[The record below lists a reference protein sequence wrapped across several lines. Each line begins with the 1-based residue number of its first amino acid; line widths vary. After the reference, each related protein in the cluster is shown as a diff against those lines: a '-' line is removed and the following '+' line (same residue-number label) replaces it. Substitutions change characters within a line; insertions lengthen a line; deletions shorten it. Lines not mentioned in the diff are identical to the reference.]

1 MPAVCHVL
9 RRGAVYYWRRR
20 FPAAPGIGP
29 GGVLIVSLGTKNQDE
44 ARRLAAALTHMSGP
58 LLEEAR
64 RGELAPAEAQA
75 IMLAVAL
82 EQIETLKRAAIADR
96 ALSRPEPMSGP
107 RADRVLGAAYK
118 LLAERGRTATLGSQD
133 DEFLRSCGLSP
144 TETLQVRTMLEVLRH
159 QKKAPPPNWKIDS
172 LLSQHAPDVDMTAVA
187 RTAAETAFYRGKA
200 AACLDTD
207 RRWGETLTDDIEAI
221 RAATI
226 AASTPTSA
234 TSQPAAAIP
243 VPQATPADAIVEAP
257 APRTAPP
264 TSPLPATNPP
274 PNHPQV
280 PSSISGLSRNL
291 LTTRRS
297 KKRWT
302 PKTAKQ
308 MGSTA
313 ELLIRVVG
321 HDDFTRLRQ
330 QDFAIYRDVLEKLP
344 VTYGKSSKDRGKP
357 LPQVLAEAENLAA
370 NQKGREPGTINRH
383 FNHLNALLKF
393 AAGYGLK
400 CAEPIDLSHFYEP
413 DPERARDQRPAM
425 VLDDIIAILKSSV
438 WRGGL
443 GEDARL
449 IPGNVVVHDALYW
462 VPLIAIDS
470 LMRREEACGL
480 MIADVHFDTPIPYF
494 DVMPNKYRRLKNSQ
508 SKRKVPVHPELLR
521 LGLRKYVE
529 AVQALGYDLLFPE
542 LLAASG
548 TSPLGEQ
555 FHDLWSPLLKQ
566 QLPQAAE
573 VGKVFHSV
581 RHWGNQA
588 LSDRK
593 VMLEW
598 RRDIMGHG
606 GVAETDERYRDETR
620 LKNKLSALSKLP
632 KVTEELA
639 AFPIRLREKVQQRI
653 GRTPRKGTA
662 NTE

>member
-20 FPAAPGIGP
+20 FPAAPGTGP

-44 ARRLAAALTHMSGP
+44 ARRLAAALTHTSEP

-64 RGELAPAEAQA
+64 RGELSPAEAQA

-96 ALSRPEPMSGP
+96 ALSRPEPMSGA
-107 RADRVLGAAYK
+107 RADRILGAAYK

-133 DEFLRSCGLSP
+133 DAFLRSCGLAP
-144 TETLQVRTMLEVLRH
+144 TEALQIQTMLEVLRH
-159 QKKAPPPNWKIDS
+159 QKKAPAPSWKIER
-172 LLSQHAPDVDMTAVA
+172 LLAEHAPDVEMTAVA

-207 RRWGETLTDDIEAI
+207 GRWGETLTDDIEAI

-226 AASTPTSA
+226 AAATPTSA
-234 TSQPAAAIP
+234 ASQPVAAIP
-243 VPQATPADAIVEAP
+243 VPQAGLADAIVAAP

-264 TSPLPATNPP
+264 ASPQPATSPP

-280 PSSISGLSRNL
+280 PFSISGLTRNL
-291 LTTRRS
+291 HTTRSS
-297 KKRWT
+297 KNRWT
-302 PKTAKQ
+302 PKTARQ

-313 ELLIRVVG
+313 DLLTRVVG

-330 QDFAIYRDVLEKLP
+330 RDFAIYRDVLEKLP
-344 VTYGKSSKDRGKP
+344 VTYGKSSRDRGKP
-357 LPQVLAEAENLAA
+357 LPQVLAEAEHLAA

-400 CAEPIDLSHFYEP
+400 CAETIDLSHFYEP
-413 DPERARDQRPAM
+413 EPERARDQRPAM

-449 IPGNVVVHDALYW
+449 IPGDVVVHDALYW

-480 MIADVHFDTPIPYF
+480 MIADVHFDAPIPYF
-494 DVMPNKYRRLKNSQ
+494 DIAPNKYRRLKNSQ
-508 SKRKVPVHPELLR
+508 SKRKVPIHPELLR

-529 AVQALGYDLLFPE
+529 AVKALGCDLLFPE

-548 TSPLGEQ
+548 ASPLGDQ
-555 FHDLWSPLLKQ
+555 FHNLWSPLLKQ
-566 QLPQAAE
+566 QLPEAAE
-573 VGKVFHSV
+573 VGKVLHPV

-606 GVAETDERYRDETR
+606 GVAETDEHYRDETR
-620 LKNKLSALSKLP
+620 LKNKLSAILKLP

-639 AFPIRLREKVQQRI
+639 AFPIRLREKVQRRI
-653 GRTPRKGTA
+653 ARTPRKQRV
-662 NTE
+662 EPE

>member
-1 MPAVCHVL
+1 
-9 RRGAVYYWRRR
+9 
-20 FPAAPGIGP
+20 
-29 GGVLIVSLGTKNQDE
+29 
-44 ARRLAAALTHMSGP
+44 
-58 LLEEAR
+58 
-64 RGELAPAEAQA
+64 
-75 IMLAVAL
+75 MLAVAL

-264 TSPLPATNPP
+264 ASPLPATNPP